1 MYNNQFG
8 FNPYYQPLMSTS
20 GQQFSGQQPAQNNQV
35 NALNTIQNRQLL
47 NGKLVDSIDVV
58 KATEVS
64 LDGNTSYFP
73 LTDGSSIVTKKLLTD
88 GTSKMTVY
96 KPIEEKDT
104 PKVEYV
110 TMDDLKK
117 SIKEIDLSEIDD
129 LKDEIK
135 ELKNEIKKLKKGD

>member
-8 FNPYYQPLMSTS
+8 YNPYMQPFNNNFNQPL
-20 GQQFSGQQPAQNNQV
+20 QNSAVNTQSSAVNSAVSSRQV
-35 NALNTIQNRQLL
+35 L

-58 KATEVS
+58 KAIDIP
-64 LDGNTSYFP
+64 LDGSVSYFP
-73 LTDGSSIVTKKLLTD
+73 LTNNSAIVTKQLLTD
-88 GTSKMTVY
+88 GTSKTTIY
-96 KPIEEKDT
+96 KPIEEKET
-104 PKVEYV
+104 PKVQYV

-135 ELKNEIKKLKKGD
+135 DLKAEIKKIKKGD